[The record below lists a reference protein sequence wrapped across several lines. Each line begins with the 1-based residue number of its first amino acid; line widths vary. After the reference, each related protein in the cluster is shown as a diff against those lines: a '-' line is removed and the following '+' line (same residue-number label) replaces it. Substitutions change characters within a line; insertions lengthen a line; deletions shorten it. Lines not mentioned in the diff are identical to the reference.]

1 VFVELGSGMAK
12 LCKPPKQLMF
22 NGPGN
27 LLTSSSVAVAHR
39 EEVLVSTTVET
50 RYHYKAVLVDLLL
63 VVGGTT
69 CESPA

>member
-1 VFVELGSGMAK
+1 MFVELGSGMAK
-12 LCKPPKQLMF
+12 LCKSPNQLMF

-27 LLTSSSVAVAHR
+27 LLASSSVAVAHR